1 MWRWFY
7 GCGFVCLEQ
16 LFYLSVEA
24 YLGSSTKEARA
35 LAPQICSHFLD
46 PDAVSTD
53 PLRRFHFQTVTCR
66 LLTLQYLLF
75 VAATENQS
83 ERGVPERYR
92 CDRRWFL
99 LFPHSPPPCNCC
111 QMCDCASVFP
121 SESRLHAQEDI
132 RGPLSELQQQ
142 FLPDIQD
149 QIQDYRYSKEIK
161 VLHWESGSGPC
172 WR

>member
-1 MWRWFY
+1 MYRWSY
-7 GCGFVCLEQ
+7 VCGFVCLEQ

-53 PLRRFHFQTVTCR
+53 PLPRFHFQTVTFM

-75 VAATENQS
+75 VAATETQS
-83 ERGVPERYR
+83 ERGGPERNR

-99 LFPHSPPPCNCC
+99 LFSHSPP
-111 QMCDCASVFP
+111 S
-121 SESRLHAQEDI
+121 
-132 RGPLSELQQQ
+132 
-142 FLPDIQD
+142 
-149 QIQDYRYSKEIK
+149 
-161 VLHWESGSGPC
+161 
-172 WR
+172 